1 MSRCTNNEIRP
12 SFGPLVL
19 EQSKGK
25 KNNLP
30 HPLGIVFSDVLLFGS
45 RDGVVVL
52 HRSHRA
58 TQNVDVALD
67 G

>member
-1 MSRCTNNEIRP
+1 MSQCTNNEIRP
-12 SFGPLVL
+12 RCSLFVL
-19 EQSKGK
+19 EQSKG

-45 RDGVVVL
+45 RDGVVML